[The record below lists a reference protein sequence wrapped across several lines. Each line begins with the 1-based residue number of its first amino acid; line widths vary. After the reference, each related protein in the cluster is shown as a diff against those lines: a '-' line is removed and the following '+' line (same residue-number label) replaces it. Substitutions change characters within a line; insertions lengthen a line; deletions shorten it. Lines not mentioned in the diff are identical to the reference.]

1 MDLEHMRGPLMV
13 SDVAL
18 FDWRM
23 GFYLVNW
30 SSDMALA
37 LDFYMDARG
46 LHLNVRLVHK
56 HKSTLEW
63 IPTICACGKATA
75 SELMNHFKNNENF
88 NFFTSIFGVV
98 KILQNHFV
106 ESKSIIFIP
115 TIRFTVWVWI
125 AISVLILGLKHDVWN
140 SQKNVSFNDKIGGF
154 GEFLITWNL
163 GVKHCYQTFW
173 VIFKQHAM
181 MKLLFAVCFADH
193 KRRFNKLVFWFT
205 ISLNCSPCQLIIFQ
219 LIDISFQHLFALI
232 INHWF
237 LNSHLFFYS
246 TQRLW
251 HFFRFQLFS

>member
-125 AISVLILGLKHDVWN
+125 CNFCTFIRTDTRCLKFTE
-140 SQKNVSFNDKIGGF
+140 NVSFNDKNGRF
-154 GEFLITWNL
+154 GKFLITWNL
-163 GVKHCYQTFW
+163 GVWCYQTGQF
-173 VIFKQHAM
+173 
-181 MKLLFAVCFADH
+181 
-193 KRRFNKLVFWFT
+193 
-205 ISLNCSPCQLIIFQ
+205 
-219 LIDISFQHLFALI
+219 
-232 INHWF
+232 
-237 LNSHLFFYS
+237 
-246 TQRLW
+246 
-251 HFFRFQLFS
+251 